1 MSEYAI
7 QPLDAATWDAFVH
20 LAEKHNGVWNGCW
33 CTWFHPACAEKGE
46 SPKGNRGYKERLV
59 REGKAHAALVFD
71 GDVASNGVSTALRRS
86 FRTFTTGRST
96 TQASTRRRI
105 TALLASSSTG
115 TTGAK
120 ASQPWRFVVPWI

>member
-20 LAEKHNGVWNGCW
+20 LAEKHNGVWSGCW

-46 SPKGNRGYKERLV
+46 SLEGNRAYKERLV

-71 GDVASNGVSTALRRS
+71 GDVAVAWRWCGGGVSTGHAGQEDL
-86 FRTFTTGRST
+86 G
-96 TQASTRRRI
+96 
-105 TALLASSSTG
+105 LLPLQRDAQSL
-115 TTGAK
+115 
-120 ASQPWRFVVPWI
+120 